1 MVLSHQILWDS
12 QLRKVLVFFFALLFF
27 LEAACF
33 ALGRSDDTD
42 ASGPTDLLV
51 VFKSPGT
58 PPQKVFTLLG
68 QDAAMRFAIPG
79 TPQKTIASFT
89 RTYGLPSDVEY
100 ITAGERTEST
110 FEDALQAG
118 RVIRDGGYRDV
129 VLVAADYHV
138 ARARMLLWAET
149 LGYGCR
155 VRVVGIP
162 GAWTGRQ
169 KVAHWYNEAV
179 KLPGSVFEYGLY
191 HLTGRLV
198 GDFPRLDRFLERI
211 KLIVLCG

>member
-1 MVLSHQILWDS
+1 
-12 QLRKVLVFFFALLFF
+12 LRKVLVIFFVLLIS

-33 ALGRSDDTD
+33 GLGRSDGSSVPGR
-42 ASGPTDLLV
+42 AEVLV

-58 PPQKVFTLLG
+58 PPQKVFSLLG
-68 QDAAMRFAIPG
+68 QDMAVRYAIPG

-89 RTYGLPSDVEY
+89 RKYGIPPEVKY
-100 ITAGERTEST
+100 IPAGERTEST

-129 VLVAADYHV
+129 LLVAADYHV
-138 ARARMLLWAET
+138 ARARLLLWAET
-149 LGYGCR
+149 LGDGCR

-179 KLPGSVFEYGLY
+179 KLPGSIFEYALY
-191 HLTGRLV
+191 HLTGRLL
-198 GDFPRLDRFLERI
+198 GDFPRLDRFLERV
-211 KLIVLCG
+211 KGWVLICD